1 MNLQLTHSLYLATGN
16 NRDVY
21 LHPMDDQ
28 VCIKIQKE
36 HGDQHNIL
44 EAKFLE
50 KHHHK
55 IFPQYYGMV
64 STNLGDGLAIGL
76 VKDFDG
82 SISKSLEDY
91 VESQEVSESEAKVYI
106 EFIGRECLR
115 NNFILGDDGLQ
126 NILLKKERDG
136 SIHPILIDGF
146 GPKNSSFRYV
156 LRELIPPLT
165 KFKTRKHIGV
175 MFKRLE
181 KTLNK
186 LNSESKVLS

>member
-1 MNLQLTHSLYLATGN
+1 MNLQLTPDLYLATGN

-36 HGDQHNIL
+36 HGGQHNTL

-55 IFPQYYGMV
+55 IFPDYYGV
-64 STNLGDGLAIGL
+64 ISTNLGDGLAVGL

-82 SISKSLEDY
+82 SISKSLTDY
-91 VESQEVSESEAKVYI
+91 VESKGVSEVEAKEYI
-106 EFIGRECLR
+106 EFIGQECLK

-136 SIHPILIDGF
+136 SIRPILIDGF
-146 GPKNSSFRYV
+146 GPKDNSFRSL

-165 KFKTRKHIGV
+165 RYKTRKHIQV
-175 MFKRLE
+175 MYK
-181 KTLNK
+181 K
-186 LNSESKVLS
+186 LNATLQKLKVEPTVFS